1 MQHRFTPHRRA
12 KAHHYQWAKAR
23 HRALMLGVLAGAAAA
38 TLGFVLPA
46 SAQQRDLRESTHQQG
61 VIFMADDNNSG
72 PSVSA
77 SSSASSSS
85 SSSSATTRSVDGQ
98 NGDCTLHAD
107 AIAEANGQRKSDHV
121 DKVVKNSDGSCSAT
135 ARATARSP
143 GSAPPPADPS
153 DSNP

>member
-1 MQHRFTPHRRA
+1 
-12 KAHHYQWAKAR
+12 
-23 HRALMLGVLAGAAAA
+23 
-38 TLGFVLPA
+38 
-46 SAQQRDLRESTHQQG
+46 
-61 VIFMADDNNSG
+61 MADDNNSG

-85 SSSSATTRSVDGQ
+85 SSVSTRSADGT
-98 NGDCTLHAD
+98 NGDCTIHAD
-107 AIAEANGQRKSDHV
+107 AVAEADGRRKSDHV

-143 GSAPPPADPS
+143 GISQPPADPS